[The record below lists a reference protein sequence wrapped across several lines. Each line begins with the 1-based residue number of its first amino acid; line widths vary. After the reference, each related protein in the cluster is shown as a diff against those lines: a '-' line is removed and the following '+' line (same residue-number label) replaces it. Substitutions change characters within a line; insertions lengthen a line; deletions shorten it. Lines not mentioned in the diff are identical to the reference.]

1 MELKDQPWA
10 TSFGSRIE
18 IRTVSGKLVS
28 VVQDT
33 ITAIHIVDMHNAQ
46 ISMIENSIGYP
57 DMSALSEEVHV
68 P

>member
-10 TSFGSRIE
+10 TNFGSRIE
-18 IRTVSGKLVS
+18 IRTVNGELVS

-33 ITAIHIVDMHNAQ
+33 ITAIHIVEAHNAQ

-57 DMSALSEEVHV
+57 DMGTLSEEVHV